1 MRSIPNKAHLWK
13 EASHPKSTLVNK
25 HVVSLYF
32 FECVWIYSVK
42 VLQYVL
48 WNPSN
53 TLLSPY
59 PSGARMCIIFFK
71 HMPQSRNTSRSK
83 WQLYGAYVTRLS
95 VYICPCCLSSLLWYV
110 FCQLLQGAC
119 QCSGQTNQPV
129 SVHTWSLHQRYTWV
143 LEVKKLM
150 AWQSNELLG
159 EGAFLTLLHMQI
171 VEASRSS
178 SHHEEKTV
186 WQLHCQQWKEEHTSV
201 PFRWCPCQKQ
211 NYLQV
216 HRPNGYL
223 HM

>member
-1 MRSIPNKAHLWK
+1 MRWNSNKAHLWK
-13 EASHPKSTLVNK
+13 EASHPKITLVNK

-32 FECVWIYSVK
+32 FECVWIYGVK

-59 PSGARMCIIFFK
+59 PSGARICIIFFK
-71 HMPQSRNTSRSK
+71 HNSIKEYLKVKVAALWGICYKTII
-83 WQLYGAYVTRLS
+83 
-95 VYICPCCLSSLLWYV
+95 VYICPCCSSSLLWCV

-119 QCSGQTNQPV
+119 QCSGKTNQLV

-143 LEVKKLM
+143 LKVKKLM
-150 AWQSNELLG
+150 ARRSNELLG

-171 VEASRSS
+171 VEASWSS

-186 WQLHCQQWKEEHTSV
+186 WELHCQQWKEEHTSV